1 MYGNNKY
8 YTSKIIGF
16 NKDLQNQNVT
26 MTRKYLESLGI
37 NYKPDSLYTNIDL
50 SKEKEIDNVETIQDI
65 ESLKEGMTNMLSMMK
80 TMLVLIIGFAILLGT
95 IIIYNLGILSYTEK
109 QYQFA
114 TLKVLGFDNKK
125 ITKIF
130 IKQNNWIAIISI
142 IMGLPLGYYLTDWLF
157 KTAIEEHYDF
167 GASIKFKTY
176 VIAAI
181 STFIVSYLVSK
192 LLSKKIKNID
202 MVSSLKGNE

>member
-1 MYGNNKY
+1 
-8 YTSKIIGF
+8 
-16 NKDLQNQNVT
+16 
-26 MTRKYLESLGI
+26 
-37 NYKPDSLYTNIDL
+37 
-50 SKEKEIDNVETIQDI
+50 
-65 ESLKEGMTNMLSMMK
+65 
-80 TMLVLIIGFAILLGT
+80 
-95 IIIYNLGILSYTEK
+95 
-109 QYQFA
+109 
-114 TLKVLGFDNKK
+114 
-125 ITKIF
+125 
-130 IKQNNWIAIISI
+130 
-142 IMGLPLGYYLTDWLF
+142 MGLPLGYYLTDWLF

>member
-1 MYGNNKY
+1 MTKEYLKSLDIEY
-8 YTSKIIGF
+8 EPDTIYT
-16 NKDLQNQNVT
+16 NKDL
-26 MTRKYLESLGI
+26 KDI
-37 NYKPDSLYTNIDL
+37 
-50 SKEKEIDNVETIQDI
+50 KEIKNVESIQDI
-65 ESLKEGMTNMLSMMK
+65 ESLKDGMSNMLSMMK
-80 TMLVLIIGFAILLGT
+80 TMLILIIVVAVLLGA

-114 TLKVLGFDNKK
+114 TLKVLGFNDKK
-125 ITKIF
+125 IKKIF

-142 IMGLPLGYYLTDWLF
+142 IIGLPLGFYLTDWLF

-167 GASIKFKTY
+167 GASIEPITY

-181 STFIVSYLVSK
+181 GTFLVSYLVSRF
-192 LLSKKIKNID
+192 LSRKIKNID